1 MCPGKERSMK
11 TKTLRNWL
19 SIGALVIGSCL
30 AGRTLFSQEEGIKSH
45 LIARPA
51 ARVELRAESSRLSL
65 ISSTGEKLTN
75 CRPYVAWR
83 YAGESKWHEDYA
95 KKFASLRTRKG
106 RTSFDFEAGPLRIS
120 VVAERQG
127 TDTWKF
133 WGQVTN
139 RGDRP
144 VELARFHYLHGT
156 VDKRYSLLNSDFGV
170 LRKHGEHQPPER
182 QFQEQFWASMG
193 VHWPRLSEPI
203 HDAPD
208 WGVSTDVGLLL
219 TAWNEPGWICG
230 CVGPG
235 TAWGE
240 VGLQTMPEEP
250 SFFVGTLLDN
260 ILLDPGE
267 TRGLEQAIVRYGDLQ
282 DGYRFWAEQS
292 VQSMTPKP
300 RVPKAPL
307 VGYCSWYQ
315 QGSDVTGEE
324 IVKATKEFAEWSVTP
339 GGRTIQI
346 DDGFQKMPA
355 DWSPNKRFASIWKD
369 LPQRMKETGSIP
381 GIWLAPTAAL
391 DTSSL
396 FKEHPDWFQRLPSES
411 RPAVSFSNWK
421 WCGGDQ
427 TYFLEYDRPE
437 VKEFMRNLFRD
448 LVGQGWGYIK
458 IDFTYALSTAR
469 AAYDRKKTQFQTLRD
484 TYALFREASGPTVL
498 LNACVGGT
506 LRYTLGYVDFCR
518 IGDDIPDAWDGMRK
532 VYRALFP
539 RFGVNGIW
547 WIGDPD
553 VYYLR
558 NNVQLNLEARYLQVG
573 TIGLVGGLFLTSD
586 FPSQWSPEAKEIL
599 KEFWNNQGGLRV
611 PSDQY
616 AAYAPDGL
624 PTAYRA
630 SYATGPGPQHQVGVY
645 NWANEP
651 QTIRVALKDIGL
663 KSGIRWR
670 LTASPNHSPSARL
683 DGEYLVVENQP
694 PHSLRIAGLTA
705 E

>member
-1 MCPGKERSMK
+1 MR
-11 TKTLRNWL
+11 TKTLRIRLN
-19 SIGALVIGSCL
+19 IAAIAVAIFF
-30 AGRTLFSQEEGIKSH
+30 AGHSLFCQEKGIKSH

-51 ARVELRAESSRLSL
+51 ARVELQAESSRLSL
-65 ISSTGEKLTN
+65 IASTGEKLTN

-95 KKFASLRTRKG
+95 QKFASLRTRED
-106 RTSFDFEAGPLRIS
+106 RTSFDFEAGPLQIFL
-120 VVAERQG
+120 VAERKG
-127 TDTWKF
+127 TETWNLSGKM
-133 WGQVTN
+133 TN
-139 RGDRP
+139 RGERP

-156 VDKRYSLLNSDFGV
+156 VDRKYSLLNSEFGV
-170 LRKHGEHQPPER
+170 LRRHGEHRPPER

-193 VHWPRLSEPI
+193 VYWPRLSEPI

-208 WGVSTDVGLLL
+208 WGLSTDVGLMLS
-219 TAWNEPGWICG
+219 AWNEPGWIFG

-240 VGLQTMPEEP
+240 VGLQTISETP

-267 TRGLEQAIVRYGDLQ
+267 TRRLEQAIVRFGDLQ
-282 DGYRFWAEQS
+282 DGYRYWAEQC
-292 VQSMTPKP
+292 VENMTPKP
-300 RVPKAPL
+300 RVPNAPM
-307 VGYCSWYQ
+307 VGFCSWYQ
-315 QGSDVTGEE
+315 RGSKVTAED
-324 IVKATKEFAEWSVTP
+324 IVKATREFGEWPVTP

-346 DDGFQKMPA
+346 DDGFEKMPS
-355 DWSPNKRFASIWKD
+355 DWSPNQRFATIWKD
-369 LPQRMKETGSIP
+369 LPQMMKQTGSIP

-396 FKEHPDWFQRLPSES
+396 FQQHPDWFQRLPGES

-448 LVGQGWGYIK
+448 LVEQGWGYIK
-458 IDFTYALSTAR
+458 IDFIYALSTAR
-469 AAYDRKKTQFQTLRD
+469 VAYDRKKTQFQTLRD
-484 TYALFREASGPTVL
+484 SYALFREASGPTVL

-506 LRYTLGYVDFCR
+506 LRYTLGYSDFCR
-518 IGDDIPDAWDGMRK
+518 MGGDIPGNWDGFRA
-532 VYRALFP
+532 VYRSLFP
-539 RFGVNGIW
+539 QFPAHGIW

-558 NNVQLNLEARYLQVG
+558 NNVKLSIEERYLQVG

-586 FPSQWSPEAKEIL
+586 FPSQWSPEAKEIV

-611 PSDQY
+611 AIDQY
-616 AAYAPDGL
+616 AAYATDGL
-624 PTAYRA
+624 PTAYRT
-630 SYATGPGPQHQVGVY
+630 SYATGPGPQHQVGLY
-645 NWANEP
+645 NWADDP
-651 QTIRVALKDIGL
+651 RTIRVALRDVGL

-670 LTASPNHSPSARL
+670 LSTNPNHRPSARL
-683 DGEYLVVENQP
+683 EGDYLVVEDQP
-694 PHSLRIAGLTA
+694 PHSLRIAGLTPQ
-705 E
+705 